1 MEVGLPV
8 SEFGSL
14 EMTKMNLN
22 LPTYEDNNTNINS
35 FLRSM
40 KGTSGFPIQKSNSQ
54 NKLFESSDSSPKS
67 SEKSSSFKKLQ
78 TNKKVLVVD
87 DLSG

>member
-1 MEVGLPV
+1 MEDLQ
-8 SEFGSL
+8 SRMEEF
-14 EMTKMNLN
+14 
-22 LPTYEDNNTNINS
+22 
-35 FLRSM
+35 
-40 KGTSGFPIQKSNSQ
+40 SNSKNDLDLQ
-54 NKLFESSDSSPKS
+54 STKGESQKKLFESSDSTPKN